1 MNGVSRVIYI
11 VQDEDAYILKFKYD
25 PKLISLVKNVPG
37 RQWNPKEK
45 LWTIPKEN
53 LGWLMNEIK
62 GTEYENAVRIESDE
76 YINENATLD
85 STNVIL
91 DVDISDMKQY
101 VKSGSKLYKHQIDF
115 LKYAK
120 GRAGKGFILADEM
133 GCGKTL
139 EVLNYAMYMKKAYGY
154 KHCLIIV
161 CVNSAKYSWQADIE
175 KHTNGMEQAYILGTR
190 LKKNG
195 QIKFNTTG
203 TDKVDDLKTGHMY
216 GDASASELPY
226 FLITNIESLR
236 TKWGK
241 RFTLV
246 EEILKM
252 AERNELQ
259 MIPIDEVHKNMSPK
273 SMQGKLILEIKK
285 KTNNQIEWIPMTG
298 TPIVNKPTDLFTP
311 LRLVNGHA
319 IKSYWQWQ
327 QQFCIF
333 GGYGGHEIMAYKNIP
348 ILKEMLKKNMLRRLK
363 KDVLDLPPKIHYTE
377 YVENTPMQQ
386 KLYNED
392 RRICWK
398 MKVRYLNQ

>member
-1 MNGVSRVIYI
+1 MNLIVIYIRIRKNGVNKVIYI
-11 VQDEDAYILKFKYD
+11 VQDEDSYILKFKYD

-45 LWTIPKEN
+45 LWTIPKEH

-85 STNVIL
+85 STNAIP

-101 VKSGSKLYKHQIDF
+101 VKAGSKLYKHQIDF

-120 GRAGKGFILADEM
+120 SRAGKGFILADEM

-139 EVLNYAMYMKKAYGY
+139 EVLNYAMYMKKVYDY

-175 KHTNGMEQAYILGTR
+175 KHTNGMERAYILGTR

-203 TDKVDDLKTGHMY
+203 TDKVADLKTGHMY
-216 GDASASELPY
+216 GKESAPELPY

-236 TKWGK
+236 TKSGK
-241 RFTLV
+241 HFILV

-273 SMQGKLILEIKK
+273 STQGKLI
-285 KTNNQIEWIPMTG
+285 
-298 TPIVNKPTDLFTP
+298 
-311 LRLVNGHA
+311 
-319 IKSYWQWQ
+319 
-327 QQFCIF
+327 FC
-333 GGYGGHEIMAYKNIP
+333 
-348 ILKEMLKKNMLRRLK
+348 L
-363 KDVLDLPPKIHYTE
+363 LP
-377 YVENTPMQQ
+377 
-386 KLYNED
+386 
-392 RRICWK
+392 
-398 MKVRYLNQ
+398 